1 MSTISV
7 SHLYKIFGRR
17 PERGVQALEQGRS
30 RDEIKEQLG
39 LTAAVVDADFDVDSG
54 EIFVVMGLSGSGKS
68 TLIRMV
74 NGLLEPTSGDVTI
87 GDVNV
92 TRAKGEKLRR
102 VRREKVSMVF
112 QHFALLPHRT
122 VGENVAYALEVQ
134 GVNRTDRQ
142 RRADEALEMVDLGGW
157 GGYKPNELSGGMR
170 QRVGLARALAA
181 DTDILLMDEA
191 FSALDPLIRREMQEQ
206 LVEIQQKLG
215 KTIIFITHDLN
226 EAMYLGDRIA
236 VMRAGR
242 IVQIGSAE
250 EILSEPADEY
260 VAQFVADVDRTR
272 VLTAGSVMVR
282 PGVVL
287 ATNAGPRQAARAMRE
302 AHASAAFVVDRDR
315 VLRGAVRD
323 SDVVAAARAGATRL
337 DPALLDAALTVDES
351 TPLSDVFA
359 PSAESSLP
367 VAVTDDRGRLLGV
380 VPRVALLEAMVP
392 PDADTEGAGASA
404 SPTVPEGF
412 EPLPPDDGVPGLAPD
427 VLPEPTTQPPAF
439 DVRATI
445 QGGAR

>member
-181 DTDILLMDEA
+181 GTDILLMDEA
-191 FSALDPLIRREMQEQ
+191 FSALDPLIRRGMQDQ
-206 LVEIQQKLG
+206 LVELQSKLD
-215 KTIIFITHDLN
+215 KTILFITHDLN
-226 EAMYLGDRIA
+226 EAMRLGDRIA
-236 VMRAGR
+236 MMRDGA
-242 IVQIGSAE
+242 IEQIGTAQ
-250 EILSEPADEY
+250 EILNEPVNNY
-260 VAQFVADVDRTR
+260 VATFVQDVDRSR
-272 VLTAGSVMVR
+272 VLTAADVME
-282 PGVVL
+282 PPPAVL
-287 ATNAGPRQAARAMRE
+287 GRDAGPLAAQKLMRE
-302 AHASAAFVVDRDR
+302 GQMRWIVVQGRDR
-315 VLRGAVRD
+315 
-323 SDVVAAARAGATRL
+323 
-337 DPALLDAALTVDES
+337 
-351 TPLSDVFA
+351 
-359 PSAESSLP
+359 
-367 VAVTDDRGRLLGV
+367 RLLGLAEENAV
-380 VPRVALLEAMVP
+380 ARAVRERSGTLPIIDPAHVSVAASDALL
-392 PDADTEGAGASA
+392 ADMYTTAAQNQGPIVVLDEQERVVG
-404 SPTVPEGF
+404 TVP
-412 EPLPPDDGVPGLAPD
+412 LVTLLAAGGNPVTD
-427 VLPEPTTQPPAF
+427 EPTTP
-439 DVRATI
+439 I
-445 QGGAR
+445 GAGEDADPGTPDGPEQTETEESR